1 MRYDPKNQKSTRSSG
16 GFAED
21 FIAVYDKLL

>member
-1 MRYDPKNQKSTRSSG
+1 M

-21 FIAVYDKLL
+21 FIWLH